1 MLKIMILYAK
11 ADGTFSRV
19 PRTATLNVD
28 TDERVE
34 VGLLPEQVASAI
46 LLLLQPA
53 QQSNLAVR
61 ISVVIRPT
69 RLI

>member
-1 MLKIMILYAK
+1 MLIT
-11 ADGTFSRV
+11 DGTFPCV
-19 PRTATLNVD
+19 QCTATLNVD